1 VRRHRPL
8 IEQVEALDRD
18 RCRAQRRAAPSKSPE
33 SLIRGGSKD
42 VPEQRCKALVPLPSR
57 PPLESPA
64 SAATNNEK
72 AVGIERRGGGASKGP
87 IAGRSPDG
95 GRRECCRGWEKSELG
110 RCGNRSTEG
119 PTSPRPGPGCPV
131 VWRRVR
137 DDAATMPRRWRHSR
151 EPRNGGNG
159 CRAVEMAATAEVG
172 LRRYGARKFAAKGE
186 VLLVPGEA
194 RVPAPSVPP

>member
-72 AVGIERRGGGASKGP
+72 AVGIERRGGGEQGSDRWTFP
-87 IAGRSPDG
+87 
-95 GRRECCRGWEKSELG
+95 GRRKTRVLSRMGKVGARAVRESVDRGADVPSSRPRLSG
-110 RCGNRSTEG
+110 RLASC
-119 PTSPRPGPGCPV
+119 PRRC
-131 VWRRVR
+131 R
-137 DDAATMPRRWRHSR
+137 DDAATM
-151 EPRNGGNG
+151 
-159 CRAVEMAATAEVG
+159 
-172 LRRYGARKFAAKGE
+172 
-186 VLLVPGEA
+186 
-194 RVPAPSVPP
+194 AP